1 MLVGGKRR
9 TSSSL
14 LLKSQVLAGHW
25 YFLPKGI
32 GRPETC
38 SAATEF
44 GNHYGTMKIFC
55 TYGSFTLLP
64 GV

>member
-1 MLVGGKRR
+1 MLVGGERR
-9 TSSSL
+9 TFSSL
-14 LLKSQVLAGHW
+14 LLKSQVLAGYCH
-25 YFLPKGI
+25 FLPKGI

-38 SAATEF
+38 IAATGF